1 MLRWGG
7 GGETLF
13 DPPPSCATVTRWSV
27 LSEYLIR
34 DRDGEEGG
42 KRRRGGGKETEKR
55 GKETEKRGEIDG
67 RERGGREGER

>member
-1 MLRWGG
+1 M
-7 GGETLF
+7 
-13 DPPPSCATVTRWSV
+13 TRWSV